1 MIWIKIGE
9 ERRDPGESV
18 CQMLRLVCV
27 ERFKRNMIRWTN
39 TSLNA
44 GTISVP
50 FDLTCYSFRTNFQS
64 VSRFFPHSIPILA
77 RVLDVSMLLKK
88 ASKTRRVTAERHCK
102 SHRWR
107 TSCARD
113 DSNATSRCRDSLAVL
128 HRKDQSWNASRH
140 SDLRCFQ
147 LRKKG
152 IKKQIDRM

>member
-1 MIWIKIGE
+1 MIWIKLGE
-9 ERRDPGESV
+9 ERRDAGENT

-39 TSLNA
+39 TSLKA
-44 GTISVP
+44 GTISMP
-50 FDLTCYSFRTNFQS
+50 FDLTCDSFRTNFQS
-64 VSRFFPHSIPILA
+64 VSMFFPHSIPILA
-77 RVLDVSMLLKK
+77 RVLDISKL

-102 SHRWR
+102 SHKWR
-107 TSCARD
+107 TSCAKE

-147 LRKKG
+147 LEKKG
-152 IKKQIDRM
+152 IEKKTDR